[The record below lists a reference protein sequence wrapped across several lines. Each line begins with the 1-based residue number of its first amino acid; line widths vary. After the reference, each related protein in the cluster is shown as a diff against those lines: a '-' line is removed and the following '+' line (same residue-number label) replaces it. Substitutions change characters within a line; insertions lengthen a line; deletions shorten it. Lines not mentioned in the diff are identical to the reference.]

1 MILFLTKL
9 KSQFHSDSTRGKVV
23 RNVFWAVVGK
33 VVTLLSTLF
42 VGILIARYL
51 GPEQYGLM
59 NYIISIVGLF
69 TVFSTFGTT
78 DIIIRELSKKNVPKE
93 VILGTS
99 FLMRIALAVIM
110 IIGICMYL
118 YFSNESA
125 ETSILI
131 LIYALTSIFSC
142 FDVIRHYFTSI
153 IQNEYVVKSEI
164 MRTML
169 GAGIK
174 IILLLLE
181 APLWTFIAA
190 LTFDFAL
197 LAFGYIFTYRK
208 KVANISDWKFN
219 KTFATLL
226 LKTSFPLLLSSA
238 AVVVY
243 QRIDQ
248 VMISKMIDNTSL
260 GYFSTAFSFISI
272 GMFVPTIVIQTVSP
286 ILVKYRKEDLHRY
299 EVESQKIINIVTWGT
314 IVLSSLTSIFSYYI
328 IRYTYGVEYL
338 AAVPVMQI
346 LAFKAVGLALSMIGG
361 QLIIIENIHQIAFV
375 RNIIAC
381 FVCIVCNYILIPRW
395 GIIGSAWA
403 TIITVM
409 FTGGI
414 ANVFIPRYH
423 HILKKQC
430 IALFLGW
437 RDLFR
442 IKQIIKR

>member
-1 MILFLTKL
+1 
-9 KSQFHSDSTRGKVV
+9 
-23 RNVFWAVVGK
+23 
-33 VVTLLSTLF
+33 
-42 VGILIARYL
+42 
-51 GPEQYGLM
+51 
-59 NYIISIVGLF
+59 
-69 TVFSTFGTT
+69 
-78 DIIIRELSKKNVPKE
+78 
-93 VILGTS
+93 
-99 FLMRIALAVIM
+99 
-110 IIGICMYL
+110 
-118 YFSNESA
+118 
-125 ETSILI
+125 
-131 LIYALTSIFSC
+131 
-142 FDVIRHYFTSI
+142 
-153 IQNEYVVKSEI
+153 

-197 LAFGYIFTYRK
+197 LAFGYIFAYRK

>member
-1 MILFLTKL
+1 MRLLLIKL
-9 KSQFHSDSTRGKVV
+9 KSIFHSDSTRGKIV
-23 RNVFWAVVGK
+23 RNVFWAVTGK

-42 VGILIARYL
+42 VGILVARYL

-78 DIIIRELSKKNVPKE
+78 DIIIRELSKKDFSKE
-93 VILGTS
+93 VVLGTS
-99 FLMRIALAVIM
+99 FLIRIALAVIM
-110 IIGICMYL
+110 LIGICVYL

-125 ETSILI
+125 KTSTLI
-131 LIYALTSIFSC
+131 LIYTLTSIFSC

-164 MRTML
+164 TRTMV

-181 APLWTFIAA
+181 APLWAFIGA
-190 LTFDFAL
+190 LTFDFIL
-197 LAFGYIFTYRK
+197 LAFGYIFAYRK
-208 KVANISDWKFN
+208 KVANIFDWKFD
-219 KTFATLL
+219 KVFATLL
-226 LKTSFPLLLSSA
+226 LKTSFSLLLSSA
-238 AVVVY
+238 AAVVY

-260 GYFSTAFSFISI
+260 GYFSTALSFISI

-314 IVLSSLTSIFSYYI
+314 IVLSCLTSFFSYYI

-346 LAFKAVGLALSMIGG
+346 LAFKAVGLALSMTGG

-381 FVCIVCNYILIPRW
+381 FVCIVCNYFLIPRW

-437 RDLFR
+437 RDLSK
-442 IKQIIKR
+442 IKQIINR